1 MYIRVA
7 FGNLANYASYI
18 CCDLISFSVP
28 VDANITCFFLDAK
41 KGRENI
47 FIHYNAELQKWFTIS
62 FNSFSTY
69 VRSAKKVGEAN
80 FITLLI

>member
-7 FGNLANYASYI
+7 FGNLANNASYI

-41 KGRENI
+41 KECEIYFLIQRI
-47 FIHYNAELQKWFTIS
+47 TTKMVLQFIEF
-62 FNSFSTY
+62 
-69 VRSAKKVGEAN
+69 V
-80 FITLLI
+80 